1 MPIYA
6 PGVAVGIS
14 QKMKEEPGR
23 IVDNRLNRL
32 VKFDQVSDYGVNQA
46 LTLITPHRPLRPH
59 DVTKR
64 RTELVQ
70 EVLAWLDKYLGWIE

>member
-32 VKFDQVSDYGVNQA
+32 VKFDQVSNSA
-46 LTLITPHRPLRPH
+46 
-59 DVTKR
+59 
-64 RTELVQ
+64 
-70 EVLAWLDKYLGWIE
+70 IETASRNRFTDQTVCGTAPSIQFVRSFLFKQKVA

>member
-1 MPIYA
+1 MRQRNFVPIYA

-32 VKFDQVSDYGVNQA
+32 VKFDQVSDYGVY
-46 LTLITPHRPLRPH
+46 R
-59 DVTKR
+59 D
-64 RTELVQ
+64 
-70 EVLAWLDKYLGWIE
+70 LDNWFRVC